1 MWVYYLSFKINFRF
15 QLKKCDDCHDMTQKT
30 TSFDDFEIVAV
41 GKNDYK
47 ILFWFMDKM
56 KQHAEWTILTLVKK
70 VDEFKRNILCYSN
83 GK

>member
-1 MWVYYLSFKINFRF
+1 MSFKINFRF

-56 KQHAEWTILTLVKK
+56 KQHTE
-70 VDEFKRNILCYSN
+70 
-83 GK
+83 